1 MLTEAKIIVVGTA
14 GSDDPRK
21 ERAMSGYFEHKVA
34 AVTGAASGLGLG
46 ISEELLKRGADAVFM
61 GDFNEEG
68 LKRESD
74 RLNKLYPGRVFPV
87 LTDVTKLDQV
97 QKLISDAKGHSGH
110 LDLLF
115 NNAGTGL
122 TLPTEKIT
130 FDMWKF
136 IIDLNLMGVIHGTY
150 TAIPIMR
157 EQGFGHIVNTG
168 SIAGKIPIPYQAV
181 YAATKSAV
189 ISMTES
195 LQYELENDGL
205 QFSVF
210 CPGNVRTPIFN
221 GITPPPDS
229 ISVEEAVEYIFDE
242 MEKGSLIIVFP
253 ETARSIDYLYREKR
267 DDFDKIMKHL
277 ADERRENYRTKGTYC

>member
-1 MLTEAKIIVVGTA
+1 
-14 GSDDPRK
+14 
-21 ERAMSGYFEHKVA
+21 MSGYFEQKVA

-46 ISEELLKRGADAVFM
+46 ISEELLKRDADAVFM
-61 GDFNEEG
+61 GDFNEEA

-87 LTDVTKLDQV
+87 LTDVTKLEQV
-97 QKLISDAKGHSGH
+97 QKLISDAKNYAGH

-189 ISMTES
+189 ISMTEC
-195 LQYELENDGL
+195 LQYELGNDGL

-210 CPGNVRTPIFN
+210 CPGNVRTPIFAGVN
-221 GITPPPDS
+221 PPADS
-229 ISVEEAVEYIFDE
+229 VSVEEAVEYIFDE
-242 MEKGSLIIVFP
+242 IEKGSLMIIFP
-253 ETARSIDYLYREKR
+253 EAVRQADYLYREKR
-267 DDFDKIMKHL
+267 DDFDKLMKQL

>member
-1 MLTEAKIIVVGTA
+1 MVGAA
-14 GSDDPRK
+14 GSYDPRK
-21 ERAMSGYFEHKVA
+21 ENAMSGYFEHKVA

-46 ISEELLKRGADAVFM
+46 ISEELLKRGAEAVFM

-74 RLNKLYPGRVFPV
+74 RLNIQYPGKVFPI

-97 QKLISDAKGHSGH
+97 QKLIFDAKKHAGH
-110 LDLLF
+110 LDFLF
-115 NNAGTGL
+115 NNAGMGL

-130 FDMWKF
+130 FDIWKF

-150 TAIPIMR
+150 TAIPVMR

-189 ISMTES
+189 ISMTEC

-210 CPGNVRTPIFN
+210 CPGNVRTPIFTGVN
-221 GITPPPDS
+221 PPADS
-229 ISVEEAVEYIFDE
+229 VSVEEAVEYIFDE
-242 MEKGSLIIVFP
+242 IEKGSLMIIFP
-253 ETARSIDYLYREKR
+253 EAVRQADYLYREKR
-267 DDFDKIMKHL
+267 DDFDRLMKQL

>member
-1 MLTEAKIIVVGTA
+1 
-14 GSDDPRK
+14 
-21 ERAMSGYFEHKVA
+21 MSGYFQHKVA

-130 FDMWKF
+130 FDMWKS

>member
-1 MLTEAKIIVVGTA
+1 MVGAA
-14 GSDDPRK
+14 GSYDPRK
-21 ERAMSGYFEHKVA
+21 ENAMSGYFEHKVA

-46 ISEELLKRGADAVFM
+46 ISEELLKRGAEAVFM

-74 RLNKLYPGRVFPV
+74 RLNIQYPGKVFPI

-97 QKLISDAKGHSGH
+97 QKLIFDAKKHAGH
-110 LDLLF
+110 LDFLF
-115 NNAGTGL
+115 NNAGMGL

-130 FDMWKF
+130 FDIWKF

-150 TAIPIMR
+150 TAIPVMR

-189 ISMTES
+189 ISMTEC

-210 CPGNVRTPIFN
+210 CPGNVRTPIFAGVN
-221 GITPPPDS
+221 PPADS
-229 ISVEEAVEYIFDE
+229 VSVEEAVEYIFDE
-242 MEKGSLIIVFP
+242 IEKGSLMIIFP
-253 ETARSIDYLYREKR
+253 EAVRQADYLYREKR
-267 DDFDKIMKHL
+267 DDFDKLMKQL

>member
-1 MLTEAKIIVVGTA
+1 
-14 GSDDPRK
+14 
-21 ERAMSGYFEHKVA
+21 MSGYFEQKVA

-46 ISEELLKRGADAVFM
+46 ISEELLKRGAEAVFM

-74 RLNKLYPGRVFPV
+74 RLNIQYPGKVFPI

-97 QKLISDAKGHSGH
+97 QKLIFDAKKHAGH

-115 NNAGTGL
+115 NNAGMGL

-130 FDMWKF
+130 FDIWKF

-150 TAIPIMR
+150 TAIPVMR

-189 ISMTES
+189 ISMTEC
-195 LQYELENDGL
+195 LQYELGNDGL

-210 CPGNVRTPIFN
+210 CPGNVRTPIFAGVN
-221 GITPPPDS
+221 PPADS
-229 ISVEEAVEYIFDE
+229 VSVEEAVEYIFDE
-242 MEKGSLIIVFP
+242 IEKGSLMIIFP
-253 ETARSIDYLYREKR
+253 EAVRQADYLYREKR
-267 DDFDKIMKHL
+267 DDFDKLMKQL

>member
-1 MLTEAKIIVVGTA
+1 MVGAA
-14 GSDDPRK
+14 GSYDPRK
-21 ERAMSGYFEHKVA
+21 ENAMSGYFEHKVA

-46 ISEELLKRGADAVFM
+46 ISEELLKRGAEAVFM

-68 LKRESD
+68 LERESD
-74 RLNKLYPGRVFPV
+74 RLNIQYPGKVFPI

-97 QKLISDAKGHSGH
+97 QKLIFDAKKHAGH
-110 LDLLF
+110 LDFLF
-115 NNAGTGL
+115 NNAGMGL

-130 FDMWKF
+130 FDIWKF

-150 TAIPIMR
+150 TAIPVMR

-189 ISMTES
+189 ISMTEC

-210 CPGNVRTPIFN
+210 CPGNVRTPIFAGVN
-221 GITPPPDS
+221 PPADS
-229 ISVEEAVEYIFDE
+229 VSVEEAVEYIFDE
-242 MEKGSLIIVFP
+242 IEKGSLMIIFP
-253 ETARSIDYLYREKR
+253 EAVRQADYLYREKR
-267 DDFDKIMKHL
+267 DDFDRLMKQL

>member
-1 MLTEAKIIVVGTA
+1 MAA
-14 GSDDPRK
+14 GSYDPRK
-21 ERAMSGYFEHKVA
+21 ENAMSGYFEHKVA

-68 LKRESD
+68 LKRESE
-74 RLNKLYPGRVFPV
+74 RLNAQYPDKVFPI
-87 LTDVTKLDQV
+87 LTDVTKLEQV
-97 QKLISDAKGHSGH
+97 QKLITDAQKHAGH
-110 LDLLF
+110 LDMVF

>member
-1 MLTEAKIIVVGTA
+1 VVGAA
-14 GSDDPRK
+14 GSYDPRK
-21 ERAMSGYFEHKVA
+21 ENAMSGYFEHKVA

-46 ISEELLKRGADAVFM
+46 ISEELLKRGAEAVFM

-74 RLNKLYPGRVFPV
+74 RLNIQYPGKVFPI

-97 QKLISDAKGHSGH
+97 QKLIFDAKKHAGH
-110 LDLLF
+110 LDFLF
-115 NNAGTGL
+115 NNAGMGL

-150 TAIPIMR
+150 TAIPVMR

-189 ISMTES
+189 ISMTEC

-210 CPGNVRTPIFN
+210 CPGNVRTPIFAGVN
-221 GITPPPDS
+221 PPADS
-229 ISVEEAVEYIFDE
+229 VSVEEAVEYIFDE
-242 MEKGSLIIVFP
+242 IEKGSLMIIFP
-253 ETARSIDYLYREKR
+253 EAVRQADYLYREKR
-267 DDFDKIMKHL
+267 DDFDKLMKQL